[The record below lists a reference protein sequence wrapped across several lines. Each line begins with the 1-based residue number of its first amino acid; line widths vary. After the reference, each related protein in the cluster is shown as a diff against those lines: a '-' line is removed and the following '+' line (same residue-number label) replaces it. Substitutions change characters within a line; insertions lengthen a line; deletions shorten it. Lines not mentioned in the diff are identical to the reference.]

1 MSNLALYRKYR
12 SKDFDEV
19 VGQSHIVDVL
29 KNAITSG
36 RHSHAYLLTGP
47 RGVGKTTVARLIAK
61 SLNGLRKDEAIADH
75 LDIVEIDGAS
85 NRGIDEI
92 RKRLS
97 LVDFNYEDCYSIL
110 VGYLKYQADKRL
122 ADMKTQEPKNDQ
134 QSNG

>member
-29 KNAITSG
+29 RNAIASG

-75 LDIVEIDGAS
+75 
-85 NRGIDEI
+85 
-92 RKRLS
+92 
-97 LVDFNYEDCYSIL
+97 
-110 VGYLKYQADKRL
+110 
-122 ADMKTQEPKNDQ
+122 
-134 QSNG
+134 